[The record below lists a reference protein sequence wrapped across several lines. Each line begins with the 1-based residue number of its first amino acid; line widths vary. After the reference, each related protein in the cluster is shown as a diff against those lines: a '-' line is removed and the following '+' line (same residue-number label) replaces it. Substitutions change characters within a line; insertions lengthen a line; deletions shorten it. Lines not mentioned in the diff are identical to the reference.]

1 MLIISSFRP
10 FDQDPTGEY
19 VRNQLAAKASW
30 ESMADAIVYFNEPEP
45 RLASAKT
52 RFISSDPFPRI
63 MDITEVCA
71 MQPGWTAIVNSDIVL
86 GPKFPIVEQRL
97 KLKQATCAASWR
109 WEFDPARGIES
120 AAKERIPHDN
130 GIDFFA
136 ATQPVWKKVY
146 EAVDERLRIG
156 CTFWDTWLM
165 SFFTTFEV
173 SHFWDI
179 SPARVI
185 FHPRHDGRKYG
196 PGPEDHNQ
204 IKIYSWPVF
213 PDAKIY
219 A

>member
-1 MLIISSFRP
+1 MILVTSARP

-19 VRNQLAAKASW
+19 TRNQLAAKCSW
-30 ESMADAIVYFNEPEP
+30 ERVADAIVYFNDFEP
-45 RLASAKT
+45 RLASPKT
-52 RFISSDPFPRI
+52 RFIPSEQFPRI
-63 MDITEVCA
+63 MDMAEVCA

-86 GPKFPIVEQRL
+86 GPKFPIVEHKL
-97 KLKQATCAASWR
+97 KHKQATCAASWR
-109 WEFDPARGIES
+109 YEFDPARGIES
-120 AAKERIPHDN
+120 AASDRLPHDN
-130 GIDFFA
+130 GVDFFA
-136 ATQPVWKKVY
+136 ATQPVWKKIY

-156 CTFWDTWLM
+156 CIFWDTWLM
-165 SFFTTFEV
+165 SFFATFEM
-173 SHFWDI
+173 SHYWDI